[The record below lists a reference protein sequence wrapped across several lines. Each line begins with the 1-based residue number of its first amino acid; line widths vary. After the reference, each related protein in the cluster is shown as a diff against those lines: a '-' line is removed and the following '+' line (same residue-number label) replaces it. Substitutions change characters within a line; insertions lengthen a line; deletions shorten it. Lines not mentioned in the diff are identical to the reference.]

1 MTSEYISIDIAKEY
15 LHFSAAHFTVFSA
28 TERENLHGHNFQVE
42 ATLRGRIGD
51 EGLCF
56 DYNIVKSRLK
66 ALCDGL
72 DEVVLLPGRCPHLH
86 IRESEDY
93 TVAEFNDERL
103 PFLQRDVKV
112 LPVRN
117 VTVEELAHW
126 LIGELTADKEIAAL
140 PVSDIELR
148 VSSGA
153 GQWAR
158 AAWTQP

>member
-1 MTSEYISIDIAKEY
+1 MSRDISIDIAKEY

-42 ATLRGRIGD
+42 ATFRGHVGD
-51 EGLCF
+51 DGLCF
-56 DYNIVKSRLK
+56 DYNVVKTRLK
-66 ALCDGL
+66 TLCDAL
-72 DEVVLLPGRCPHLH
+72 DEIMLLPGRCPHLDISVNQNH
-86 IRESEDY
+86 
-93 TVAEFNDERL
+93 TVVAFHDERL
-103 PFLQRDVKV
+103 SFLHRDVKV

-126 LIGELTADKEIAAL
+126 LIGELTGEPEIAAL
-140 PVSDIELR
+140 PVTEIELR

-158 AAWTQP
+158 ATWTSP

>member
-1 MTSEYISIDIAKEY
+1 MTSEHISIDIAKEY

-42 ATLRGRIGD
+42 ASLRGRIGD
-51 EGLCF
+51 DGLCF
-56 DYNIVKSRLK
+56 DYNVVKGKLK
-66 ALCDGL
+66 TLCDGL
-72 DEVVLLPGRCPHLH
+72 DEVVLLPGRCPHLD
-86 IRESEDY
+86 IRVAGDY
-93 TVAEFNDERL
+93 TVAEFNNERL
-103 PFLQRDVKV
+103 PFLHRDVTV

-117 VTVEELAHW
+117 ITVEELARW
-126 LIGELTADKEIAAL
+126 LIGELTADGEIAAL

-158 AAWTQP
+158 AVWNAP

>member
-1 MTSEYISIDIAKEY
+1 MSERISIDIAKEY

-51 EGLCF
+51 DGLCF
-56 DYNIVKSRLK
+56 DYNIVKTRLK
-66 ALCDGL
+66 SLCDDL
-72 DEVVLLPGRCPHLH
+72 DEIVLLPGRCPHLD
-86 IRESEDY
+86 IRVAGDY

-117 VTVEELAHW
+117 ITVEELARW
-126 LIGELTADKEIAAL
+126 LIGELTADNEIAAL

-158 AAWTQP
+158 ADWAAP

>member
-1 MTSEYISIDIAKEY
+1 MSGNISIDIAKEY

-42 ATLRGRIGD
+42 ASLRGRVGD
-51 EGLCF
+51 DGLCF
-56 DYNIVKSRLK
+56 DYNIVKARLK
-66 ALCDGL
+66 TLCDTL
-72 DEVVLLPGRCPHLH
+72 DEVVLLPGGCPHLD
-86 IRESEDY
+86 IRAAEAY
-93 TVAEFNDERL
+93 TVATFNGERL
-103 PFLQRDVKV
+103 PFLHRDVKV

-126 LIGELTADKEIAAL
+126 LIGELTADPEIAAL

-158 AAWTQP
+158 ATWTPA

>member
-1 MTSEYISIDIAKEY
+1 MSRDISIDIAKEY

-42 ATLRGRIGD
+42 ATFRGPVGD
-51 EGLCF
+51 DGLCF
-56 DYNIVKSRLK
+56 DYNVVKIRLK
-66 ALCDGL
+66 TLCDAL
-72 DEVVLLPGRCPHLH
+72 DEIVLLPGRCPHLDISVNQNH
-86 IRESEDY
+86 
-93 TVAEFNDERL
+93 TVVAFHDERL
-103 PFLQRDVKV
+103 SFLHRDVKV

-126 LIGELTADKEIAAL
+126 LIGELTGEPEIAAL
-140 PVSDIELR
+140 PVTEIELR

-158 AAWTQP
+158 ATWTSP

>member
-1 MTSEYISIDIAKEY
+1 MMSEEISIDIEKEY

-51 EGLCF
+51 DGLCF
-56 DYNIVKSRLK
+56 DYNIVKARLK
-66 ALCDGL
+66 TLCDDL
-72 DEVVLLPGRCPHLH
+72 DEVVLLPGRCPHLE
-86 IRESEDY
+86 IRTAGEY

-103 PFLQRDVKV
+103 PFLHRDVKV

-117 VTVEELAHW
+117 ITVEELARW
-126 LIGELTADKEIAAL
+126 LIGELTADDTIAAL

-148 VSSGA
+148 VASGA

-158 AAWTQP
+158 AAWTSP